1 MGERLPVMSGQVTIE
16 IVADIMRKKDDE
28 GYTCP
33 TCTVF
38 GLDDSEARSLVKSG
52 YSLVN
57 NGNDDEGYEVKSSA
71 YKVRRELGQQFGYQQ
86 LGKVNVTDAPHHKR
100 NANIYRKTIMI

>member
-1 MGERLPVMSGQVTIE
+1 MLIYIVSILVSIE
-16 IVADIMRKKDDE
+16 KDDE

-57 NGNDDEGYEVKSSA
+57 NGNDEEGYEVKSSA
-71 YKVRRELGQQFGYQQ
+71 YKASSHFSIEVLRQ
-86 LGKVNVTDAPHHKR
+86 N
-100 NANIYRKTIMI
+100 